1 MPRSDFKSDH
11 TLTNRAIYGRLWRE
25 YIAEHRGEIWLAV
38 ICMILVAAATAAS
51 AWVMQPVL
59 DKIFLAKDRTM
70 LTVIPFVLLTIFV
83 VKSAATYGQNVILQI
98 MGQRIIATMQQQLY
112 RHMIYADIGL
122 FADQASG
129 KLISR
134 FTNDIYL
141 LRQSVSTS
149 FTGIIKEI
157 LSMIFLIG
165 VMFYQSWVL
174 AMFAFTVFPISVWPV
189 IRLGKRMRKLSS
201 EAQSN
206 LSNLAGQ
213 LDESFAGVRLVKSY
227 AQEEH
232 EITRANTQIEALFK
246 VFRKAAKVGNI
257 SSPMMELLTGLA
269 IAGIIFYGGAQ
280 VMEGTT
286 TAGAFF
292 SFIAAMIMA
301 YKPAKTIAS
310 LSSNV
315 QEGMA
320 AAARLFSV
328 LDTEPH
334 IADAPDAKPLELLDA
349 AISVEELTFHYIP
362 QENRHSERS
371 EESSI
376 NTMKED
382 SSSLRF
388 PRNDVHKSAGL
399 DNLTFHI
406 QPGQTVALVG
416 PSGGGKSTLMNLLLR
431 FYDPQ
436 EGSIRIDGQ
445 DIRSVTLKSLRE
457 SIALVSQETVLFDET
472 IAANIA
478 YGKLGATQEEIE
490 QAARAAAAHE
500 FISAMPEGYQTMVGP
515 RGVKLSGGQ
524 RQRLAI
530 ARALLKDAPILL
542 LDEATSALDTQSEA
556 QVQQALELLMKGRT
570 TLIIAHR
577 LSTIR
582 HADVIYVMDKGQI
595 VENGTHESLM
605 AQGGVYAGLY
615 RQSA

>member
-1 MPRSDFKSDH
+1 MTLCKNIMTKRTDFNPDN
-11 TLTNRAIYGRLWRE
+11 TLTNRAIYARLWRE
-25 YIAEHRGEIWLAV
+25 YIAPHRKQIWLAAV
-38 ICMILVAAATAAS
+38 CMVLVAATTAAS

-70 LTVIPFVLLTIFV
+70 LLVIPFVLLAIFAI
-83 VKSAATYGQNVILQI
+83 KSASTYGQNVILQV
-98 MGQRIIATMQQQLY
+98 MGQRIISTMQQQLY

-122 FADQASG
+122 FADQGSG
-129 KLISR
+129 RLISR

-149 FTGIIKEI
+149 FTGIIKEV

-174 AMFAFTVFPISVWPV
+174 AIFAFTVFPISVWPV

-201 EAQSN
+201 EAQAN
-206 LSNLAGQ
+206 LSQLAGQ

-232 EITRANTQIEALFK
+232 EIARASGQIEALYK
-246 VFRKAAKVGNI
+246 IFRKAAKVGNI
-257 SSPMMELLTGLA
+257 SSPMMELLTGIA

-286 TAGAFF
+286 TPGAFF

-328 LDTEPH
+328 LDTAPV
-334 IADAPDAKPLELLDA
+334 ITDAPTAKKLELKDA
-349 AISVEELTFHYIP
+349 AIAIDNLTFHYETVQP
-362 QENRHSERS
+362 EQVRDGEAVGFGAALAP
-371 EESSI
+371 
-376 NTMKED
+376 TKQ
-382 SSSLRF
+382 
-388 PRNDVHKSAGL
+388 SAGINHL
-399 DNLTFHI
+399 NLHI

-416 PSGGGKSTLMNLLLR
+416 PSGGGKSTLMNLMLR

-436 EGSIRIDGQ
+436 QGSISIDGQ
-445 DIRSVTLKSLRE
+445 DIRSVTLQSLRE

-478 YGKLGATQEEIE
+478 YGKPNATQEEIE
-490 QAARAAAAHE
+490 DAARAAAAHE
-500 FISAMPEGYQTMVGP
+500 FISAMPQGYQTMVGA

-556 QVQQALELLMKGRT
+556 LVQQALELLMKGRT

-582 HADVIYVMDKGQI
+582 HADVIYVMDKGHL
-595 VENGTHESLM
+595 VESGTHDGLL
-605 AQGGVYAGLY
+605 AQGGLYAKLY
-615 RQSA
+615 HKSEI

>member
-1 MPRSDFKSDH
+1 MKERNDFKSDH

-38 ICMILVAAATAAS
+38 VCMVLVAASTAAS

-70 LTVIPFVLLTIFV
+70 LTVIPFVLLGIFV
-83 VKSAATYGQNVILQI
+83 VKSCATYGQNVILQI

-157 LSMIFLIG
+157 LSMVFLIG

-174 AMFAFTVFPISVWPV
+174 AIFAFTVFPISVWPV

-201 EAQSN
+201 EAQAN

-334 IADAPDAKPLELLDA
+334 IADAPDAKPLVLTDA
-349 AISVEELTFHYIP
+349 AIAVENLSFSYH
-362 QENRHSERS
+362 
-371 EESSI
+371 
-376 NTMKED
+376 
-382 SSSLRF
+382 SSSAVI
-388 PRNDVHKSAGL
+388 PAKAGIQNISL
-399 DNLTFHI
+399 HI

-416 PSGGGKSTLMNLLLR
+416 PSGGGKSTLMNLMLR

-436 EGSIRIDGQ
+436 AGCIRIDGQ
-445 DIRSVTLKSLRE
+445 DIRHVTLRSLRE

-478 YGKLGATQEEIE
+478 YGKPNATQEEIE
-490 QAARAAAAHE
+490 DAARAAAAHE
-500 FISAMPEGYQTMVGP
+500 FIVAMPQGYQTMVGP

-542 LDEATSALDTQSEA
+542 LDEATSALDTQSES

-595 VENGTHESLM
+595 VESGTHERLL
-605 AQGGVYAGLY
+605 AQGGVYAKLY
-615 RQSA
+615 AQNLG